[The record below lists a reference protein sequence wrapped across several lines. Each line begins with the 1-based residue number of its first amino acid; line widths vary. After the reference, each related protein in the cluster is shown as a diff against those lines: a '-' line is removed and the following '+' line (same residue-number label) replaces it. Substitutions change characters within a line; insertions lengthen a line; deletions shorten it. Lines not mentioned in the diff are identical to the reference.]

1 MKLRSILSLAVTV
14 TWLSQAAT
22 AAPKATPC
30 DGYFV
35 TGQQGFRIGPDGTS
49 LLPSGPMVAEGTTLK
64 FSAMRRIGGTAVLS
78 QAKSPI
84 VFDAQNIDIQHGCL
98 LPDR

>member
-1 MKLRSILSLAVTV
+1 MRLMLSILVT
-14 TWLSQAAT
+14 TTCLSQAAV
-22 AAPKATPC
+22 AAPKTTPC

-35 TGQQGFRIGPDGTS
+35 TGEQGFRVGPDGKS
-49 LLPSGPMVAEGTTLK
+49 LLPSGPMMAEGTTLK
-64 FSAMRRIGGTAVLS
+64 FSAMRRIGGTAVLF

-84 VFDAQNIDIQHGCL
+84 VFDAQNVDIQHGCL